1 MLAWFVNIY
10 NSQNLLTPE
19 PILLLFI
26 ISVLA
31 TIWAIVTLFT
41 YHRSK
46 ANSTFVALID
56 IGFVASLIA
65 ASYLLRYIGN
75 DNCASLNYNDTS
87 YTASLGIFIVTY
99 TGITVDLDKPCSM
112 LKASWVFAIMNTIF
126 FAITALLALSVRNTQ
141 TKETYVRETHYSRHG
156 HRRSGSHR
164 SHRSSRSGRRDAYV

>member
-10 NSQNLLTPE
+10 NSQNLLTPQ
-19 PILLLFI
+19 PILVLFI

-31 TIWAIVTLFT
+31 TIWAIATLFT

-46 ANSTFVALID
+46 ANSTFVAFID
-56 IGFVASLIA
+56 ICFVGSLIA

-75 DNCASLNYNDTS
+75 DNCTSLDTSTAS
-87 YTASLGIFIVTY
+87 YTASLGTVTY
-99 TGITVDLDKPCSM
+99 TGVTVQLDKPCSM

-126 FAITALLALSVRNTQ
+126 FAITGLLALSVRNAY

-164 SHRSSRSGRRDAYV
+164 SHRSSHSGRRDAYV